1 MKALN
6 HPSKTTQNT
15 LAEINTISV
24 LTYKK
29 ETQRYLSP
37 VILFLS
43 QDINFGY
50 YFDDEA
56 DK

>member
-24 LTYKK
+24 LAYKK

-37 VILFLS
+37 VIFLS